1 MTTTDRLTIFVSFC
15 WAAWTLATSFR
26 TNRGAR

>member
-15 WAAWTLATSFR
+15 WAAWTLANSFKR
-26 TNRGAR
+26 KSQR